1 MEQFTIRKA
10 TLADIITL
18 KSFEQE
24 IIRAE
29 RPYDPTL
36 EKDPISYYD
45 LGELILSNSAVVMV
59 AEINAILIGSG
70 FAQIREAK
78 SYLIH
83 GSYAYLGF
91 MYTHPSYR
99 GKGVNKAI
107 VEALKDWS
115 KSKGLTEIRLTVYKD
130 NAKAIKAYEKAG
142 FREHILEMRTKVNL

>member
-1 MEQFTIRKA
+1 MEQYTIRKA
-10 TLADIITL
+10 TLTDLMTL

-36 EKDPISYYD
+36 DEHPISYYD
-45 LGELILSNSAVVMV
+45 LRELILSNSAIVMV
-59 AEINAILIGSG
+59 AEINARLIGSG
-70 FAQIREAK
+70 YAQIREAK

-83 GSYAYLGF
+83 ESYAYLGF
-91 MYTHPSYR
+91 MYTHPGYR

-130 NAKAIKAYEKAG
+130 NTKAIKAYEKAG
-142 FREHILEMRTKVNL
+142 FREHIVEMRTEVNL

>member
-1 MEQFTIRKA
+1 MEQYTIRKA
-10 TLADIITL
+10 TLTDLMTL

-36 EKDPISYYD
+36 DEHPISYYD
-45 LGELILSNSAVVMV
+45 LRELILSNSAIVMV
-59 AEINAILIGSG
+59 AEINARLIGSG
-70 FAQIREAK
+70 YGQIREAK

-83 GSYAYLGF
+83 ESYAYLGF
-91 MYTHPSYR
+91 MYTHPGYR

-130 NAKAIKAYEKAG
+130 NTKAIKAYEKAG
-142 FREHILEMRTKVNL
+142 FREHIVEMRTEVNL

>member
-24 IIRAE
+24 IIQAE

-36 EKDPISYYD
+36 EKDPVSYYD

-59 AEINAILIGSG
+59 AEINSIPIGSG

-83 GSYAYLGF
+83 ESYAYLGF

-130 NAKAIKAYEKAG
+130 NTKAIKAYEKAG